1 MASFDA
7 DIQKLKEIIKR
18 DVLVTAQDQKIVSSH
33 GSDSKW
39 LFDFRKILLKPECL
53 DLIAEIFWK
62 RFKDQYPFQV
72 GGQETAAIP
81 LISAIVMKGLTLGT
95 PVNGFYLR
103 KSRKKNGLQKIIEGA
118 LNGEKIILVDDLINS
133 GGTFVR
139 QLEVLEQLDKKV
151 SHIFALMN
159 FRDLNDYTFC
169 NERHIELISLLSL
182 LDFDIPLLKKEEKK
196 LPSNDFDII
205 WYFKS
210 ENPNYFYV
218 VPKSTPVIDDEKI
231 YFGSDSGNFWAL
243 NQSDGSVA
251 WKYKVGWH
259 AQGKSIFSSPALVKN
274 SVYFGSYDGNVYAL
288 DTATGKPKW
297 IFMEADW
304 AGSSPAVAP
313 DLNLLFIGLEFGLWN
328 KRGGIVALDLDNGE
342 KKWQYF
348 MSEYV
353 HCSPVY
359 SQKKGLVA
367 IGGNDST
374 VYLFKAK
381 NGELL
386 WSYKTNGEIKASLV
400 FDEKRNLLLFGSFD
414 GNLYGLDLKSG
425 QPRITYKMQAGMYST
440 PLVYGDKVIFT
451 SLDKLIYCL
460 NLDTQK
466 LVWTFQAGA
475 RIFSTPIVIE
485 GRLYVGANDGRLY
498 EIDPENGKAKSFFQ
512 VAERITNKP
521 AYNAVIKRFFLPT
534 YANEIFC
541 LEAKISVLLF

>member
-1 MASFDA
+1 MTAFDA
-7 DIQKLKEIIKR
+7 EIQKLKEIIKR

-62 RFKDQYPFQV
+62 RFKEQYPFQV

-81 LISAIVMKGLTLGT
+81 LISAIVMKGWELGM

-103 KSRKKNGLQKIIEGA
+103 KSRKKDGLQKIVEGT
-118 LNGEKIILVDDLINS
+118 LNDEKIILVDDLINS

-139 QLEVLEQLDKKV
+139 QLEVLGQLGKKV
-151 SHIFALMN
+151 SHIFTLMN
-159 FRDLNDYTFC
+159 FRDFENFSFLNEK
-169 NERHIELISLLSL
+169 NIELTSLISLS
-182 LDFDIPLLKKEEKK
+182 DFGIPLLKREEKK
-196 LPSNDFDII
+196 LPTNNFDII

-210 ENPNYFYV
+210 DNPNYFYV
-218 VPKSTPVIDDEKI
+218 VPKSAPVIDDEKI
-231 YFGSDSGNFWAL
+231 YFGSDSGDFWAL

-259 AQGKSIFSSPALVKN
+259 AQGKSIFSSPVLGQN
-274 SVYFGSYDGNVYAL
+274 CVYFGSYDGNVYAL

-304 AGSSPAVAP
+304 VGSSPTLAP

-328 KRGGIVALDLDNGE
+328 KKGGIVALDLDTGE
-342 KKWQYF
+342 KKWQYI

-353 HCSPVY
+353 HCSPAY
-359 SQKKGLVA
+359 SQSKGLVA

-374 VYLFKAK
+374 VYLFKAE

-386 WSYKTNGEIKASLV
+386 WRYKTDGEIKASLT

-414 GNLYGLDLKSG
+414 GNFYGLDLKSG
-425 QPRITYKMQAGMYST
+425 KPVIKYEMRAGMYST
-440 PLVYGDKVIFT
+440 PIVYGNKVIFT
-451 SLDKLIYCL
+451 SLDKFVYCL
-460 NLDTQK
+460 NLDTKQLAWK
-466 LVWTFQAGA
+466 FNVGT
-475 RIFSTPIVIE
+475 RIFSTPVIIE
-485 GRLYVGANDGRLY
+485 DRLYVGANNGRLY
-498 EIDPENGKAKSFFQ
+498 EIDPKNGKSTGFFQ
-512 VAERITNKP
+512 VTERITNRP
-521 AYNAVIKRFFLPT
+521 AYNAITKKFFLPT
-534 YANEIFC
+534 YANEIYC
-541 LEAKISVLLF
+541 LEVKLPVP